1 MSLSLTMA
9 WRNLG
14 RNRRRSAITGSAVAF
29 ALFFAIS
36 LRSFQLGIYEH
47 MIDTLVGGISG
58 YIQVSDSAYW
68 PAQNIDL
75 AIPENPQWKKA
86 LENDNRIKSV
96 RPRLSGFA
104 LLSSQKESSV
114 ARWMGVDFELE
125 DTAFWKN
132 RLRSG
137 TFNPNLKKNIP
148 VWLGKR
154 LAEGLN
160 VDIGDTIVGLGQGY
174 QGSMA
179 NDLLIVA
186 GTLALGNP
194 ELEKR
199 AAVMKFNDAQE
210 FSGAYG
216 MWGSVLITPYE
227 KEKSLGLSSQLSSEL
242 KLEGASWSSWEERMP
257 ELKQLIQAD
266 SAGGVIVLFILYTV
280 ISFGLLGTM
289 IMLASERRREFTMQI
304 ALGVKR
310 SILAKMI
317 LIEAFFV
324 GIFGSIVGIIL
335 GRSLA
340 YYLHLNPPRL
350 IGDAALAMENM
361 GWEPILPPSLDW
373 SITFTH
379 TAIVICIVLLVSLWP
394 VLTVYKSSAINR

>member
-1 MSLSLTMA
+1 
-9 WRNLG
+9 
-14 RNRRRSAITGSAVAF
+14 
-29 ALFFAIS
+29 
-36 LRSFQLGIYEH
+36 
-47 MIDTLVGGISG
+47 
-58 YIQVSDSAYW
+58 
-68 PAQNIDL
+68 
-75 AIPENPQWKKA
+75 
-86 LENDNRIKSV
+86 
-96 RPRLSGFA
+96 
-104 LLSSQKESSV
+104 
-114 ARWMGVDFELE
+114 
-125 DTAFWKN
+125 
-132 RLRSG
+132 
-137 TFNPNLKKNIP
+137 
-148 VWLGKR
+148 
-154 LAEGLN
+154 
-160 VDIGDTIVGLGQGY
+160 
-174 QGSMA
+174 MA

-199 AAVMKFNDAQE
+199 AAVLKFNDAQE

-227 KEKSLGLSSQLSSEL
+227 KEKSLSLSSQLSSEL

-289 IMLASERRREFTMQI
+289 IMLASERRREFTIQI

-310 SILAKMI
+310 SILAKMV

-324 GIFGSIVGIIL
+324 GIFGSIVGIIS

-373 SITFTH
+373 TITFTH
-379 TAIVICIVLLVSLWP
+379 TTIVICIVLLVSLWP